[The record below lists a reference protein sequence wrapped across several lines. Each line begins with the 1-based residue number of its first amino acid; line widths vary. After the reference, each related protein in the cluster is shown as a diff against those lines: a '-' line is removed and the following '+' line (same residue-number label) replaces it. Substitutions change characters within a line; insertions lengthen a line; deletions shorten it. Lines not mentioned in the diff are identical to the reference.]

1 MKMYPFVKILHV
13 IPSMDPTQGGLC
25 QALRSIIAGLKN
37 HDIHNE
43 VVSLDNTGNHFF
55 AADDFTVHAL
65 GKGKG
70 PWSYNKRLLP
80 WFVANLG
87 YFDVVIIH
95 GLWRYP
101 GYALRKAFSKLRK
114 NAATMLLPKLLIM
127 PHGMLDPY
135 FQKAKNRRLKAVRNV
150 FYWKLVES
158 ELFHIADGLLFTCQA
173 EASLAST
180 TFTPYYPIREFIV
193 GLGVDAPP
201 IFTERMKTAFYE
213 RCGCSFEDVPYLLFL
228 SRIDEKKGVDLLVKA
243 YADRLK
249 DVDNQ
254 DNTRPALPKLVIAG
268 PGLDSPY
275 GRKIQRLA
283 AKDSRLH
290 HAVIFPGML
299 LDDAKWGAF
308 YGCEAFILPS
318 HQENFGIAVVEALA
332 CGKPVLIADQ
342 VNIWREIQRAGA
354 GYVSENTLEGTIQL
368 LKSWEQTDA
377 TQRETLHRNAKAI
390 YKKTFSPEP
399 ATKRLLHAISE
410 TLL

>member
-1 MKMYPFVKILHV
+1 
-13 IPSMDPTQGGLC
+13 MDPTQGGLC
-25 QALRSIIAGLKN
+25 QALRGIIAGLKD
-37 HDIHNE
+37 HDVHNE

-70 PWSYNKRLLP
+70 PWSYNKRLLS
-80 WFVANLG
+80 WFLANLP

-101 GYALRKAFSKLRK
+101 GYALRKALNKMKKDTTGR
-114 NAATMLLPKLLIM
+114 LLPKLLIM

-135 FQKAKNRRLKAVRNV
+135 FQKAKSRRLKAVRNAI
-150 FYWKLVES
+150 YWKLVES
-158 ELFHIADGLLFTCQA
+158 ELFHIADGLLFTCKA

-201 IFTERMKTAFYE
+201 AYSDRMKTAFYE
-213 RCGCSFEDVPYLLFL
+213 RCGRSFDGAPYLLFL
-228 SRIDEKKGVDLLVKA
+228 SRIDEKKGVDLLIKA

-249 DVDNQ
+249 DAEDK
-254 DNTRPALPKLVIAG
+254 DSTSRDLPKLVIAG

-283 AKDSRLH
+283 AKDNLLERSI
-290 HAVIFPGML
+290 IFPGML

-308 YGCEAFILPS
+308 YGCEAFVLPS

-332 CGKPVLIADQ
+332 CGRPVLIADQ
-342 VNIWREIQRAGA
+342 VNIWREIESAGA
-354 GYVSENTLEGTIQL
+354 GYVSPNTLEGATRL
-368 LKSWEQTDA
+368 LSSWEQTDA
-377 TQRETLHRNAKAI
+377 TQRQTLSRNAKAV
-390 YKKTFSPEP
+390 YKKAFSPQL
-399 ATKRLLHAISE
+399 ATHRLLYAISE
-410 TLL
+410 TLR